1 MKKTGKLIA
10 YISAAFI
17 ILFSVV
23 FIVIEGRTL
32 FSGDWLLFENAT
44 DGFFRY
50 FFRLLIALYALFLS
64 ISTYIVLGRKRD
76 NTVLAFYFTFG
87 VLAFLVS
94 SIIMSIFASNYI
106 DILLLVLP
114 LIYSLGVM
122 LFFYS
127 HHIKIAKKD

>member
-1 MKKTGKLIA
+1 MKKTGKIIA

-23 FIVIEGRTL
+23 FIVIEGRSL

-50 FFRLLIALYALFLS
+50 FFRLLIALYALFVS
-64 ISTYIVLGRKRD
+64 ISTYIVLGRKSD
-76 NTVLAFYFTFG
+76 NTVLVFYFTFG
-87 VLAFLVS
+87 VLALLVS

-114 LIYSLGVM
+114 LFYSLGVM

-127 HHIKIAKKD
+127 GHFKTVKKD

>member
-1 MKKTGKLIA
+1 MKKTGKIIA

-23 FIVIEGRTL
+23 FIVIEGRSL

-50 FFRLLIALYALFLS
+50 FFRLLIALYALFVS
-64 ISTYIVLGRKRD
+64 ISTYIVLGRKSD
-76 NTVLAFYFTFG
+76 KTVPVFYFTFG
-87 VLAFLVS
+87 VLALLVS

-106 DILLLVLP
+106 DIVLLVLP
-114 LIYSLGVM
+114 LFYSLGVM

-127 HHIKIAKKD
+127 GHFKTVKKD